1 MAERAVARNSTTTGL
16 ENPNCARIFASPVAR
31 AFVRT
36 VMARRGITEAQARKI
51 YLDYLNRAERPLR
64 RAPHVV
70 CVK

>member
-1 MAERAVARNSTTTGL
+1 VTRSSTTTGL
-16 ENPNCARIFASPVAR
+16 DDPSCARIFSSPVAR

-36 VMARRGITEAQARKI
+36 VVARRGITEAQARNI

-64 RAPHVV
+64 RRQPHVV